1 MYLFQRVGDLQAF
14 LQAERANYRSVG
26 FVPTMGALHEGHL
39 ALVKRAKAENQIAV
53 CSIFV
58 NPTQFNQ
65 AEDLMKY
72 PRTPGKDIAL
82 LAQVGCD
89 VLFFPTELEI
99 YPPGL
104 ETRLDIDLAGL
115 DTVMEGAHR
124 PGHFAGVVQVVKRL
138 LDLVQP
144 HRLYLGQKDFQQVSV
159 VRQMMRVLALP
170 IELVMAPTVR
180 EADGLAMSSR
190 NVRLSA
196 EGRALAPKLYEA
208 LSQLRQQALK
218 GALAPAAAEAQAIA
232 TLEQAGFRPE
242 YVSIVDGHSLRPLAA
257 LSDAT
262 YVVVCAAAWLD
273 GVRLID
279 NLVIKEK

>member
-39 ALVKRAKAENQIAV
+39 ALVRRAKAENQVAV

-65 AEDLMKY
+65 AEDLLKY

-89 VLFFPTELEI
+89 VLFFPTESEI
-99 YPPGL
+99 YPAGL
-104 ETRLDIDLAGL
+104 NTRLDIDLAGL

-138 LDLVQP
+138 LDLVEP
-144 HRLYLGQKDFQQVSV
+144 RRLYLGQKDFQQVSV
-159 VRQMMRVLALP
+159 VRQMMRVLAMP
-170 IELVMAPTVR
+170 AELVMAPTIR

-190 NVRLSA
+190 NMRLSA
-196 EGRALAPKLYEA
+196 EARAIAPKLYEV
-208 LSQLRQQALK
+208 LTQLRQRALRGNVAPADAETQAL
-218 GALAPAAAEAQAIA
+218 AA
-232 TLEQAGFRPE
+232 LEQAGFRPE
-242 YVSIVDGHSLRPLAA
+242 YVSIVDGHSLRSLTS
-257 LSDAT
+257 LSDVSYA
-262 YVVVCAAAWLD
+262 VVCAAAWLD

-279 NLVIKEK
+279 NIIIKEK